1 MARQESEESADR
13 AAAWGRKDAKS
24 SRGEAAFRSHL
35 TIYLVTGLF
44 LLSLN
49 LLTSPGELWF
59 YWPLFFWGWALV
71 FQAVATYGA
80 EAPWRALAVVRSI
93 VPGLGATVPTKGTP
107 GERDPAGRGLRQSGD
122 WGTWGPAARRAPRS
136 APFAATAFASVHER
150 IEGLK
155 EIALQIPNGT
165 VREQAFRICAAADRI
180 AEAMAADRT
189 DAKTVSWFNDRL
201 LEPTERLL
209 AGYVRLAGRG
219 VAGAGETLRR
229 VEEQNLPLIESRLD
243 TLYDQLHRGEIVDL
257 AVASEMLD
265 IELPD
270 SPPTSRTSSS

>member
-13 AAAWGRKDAKS
+13 AAAGEKEAKS

-44 LLSLN
+44 LFTLN

-71 FQAVATYGA
+71 FQAVFTYGA

-93 VPGLGATVPTKGTP
+93 VPGLTAPDLGPTT
-107 GERDPAGRGLRQSGD
+107 
-122 WGTWGPAARRAPRS
+122 RRAS
-136 APFAATAFASVHER
+136 GAAPFAAMAFASVHER
-150 IEGLK
+150 IERLK
-155 EIALQIPNGT
+155 GISRQIPDGS
-165 VREQAFRICAAADRI
+165 VREQALRICAAADRI
-180 AEAMAADRT
+180 AEVMAADRT
-189 DAKTVSWFNDRL
+189 DAKTVDWFNTHV
-201 LEPTERLL
+201 LEPTESLL
-209 AGYVRLAGRG
+209 TGYVRLAGRG

-243 TLYDQLHRGEIVDL
+243 ALYDQLHRGEIVDL

-265 IELPD
+265 FALPD
-270 SPPTSRTSSS
+270 SPPVSGISRN

>member
-1 MARQESEESADR
+1 MARQESEESAER
-13 AAAWGRKDAKS
+13 ASVWGRKEGKF

-44 LLSLN
+44 LLTLN
-49 LLTSPGELWF
+49 LLTSPRELWF

-80 EAPWRALAVVRSI
+80 EAPWRVLAAVRSI
-93 VPGLGATVPTKGTP
+93 VPGLSSTVLA
-107 GERDPAGRGLRQSGD
+107 PAS
-122 WGTWGPAARRAPRS
+122 RRAPGS
-136 APFAATAFASVHER
+136 VPFAAAAFASVHER

-155 EIALQIPNGT
+155 EIALQIPDGP
-165 VREQAFRICAAADRI
+165 VREQAIRICAAADRV
-180 AEAMAADRT
+180 AEVMAADRT
-189 DAKTVSWFNDRL
+189 DARTVSWFSDRL
-201 LEPTERLL
+201 LAPTESLL
-209 AGYVRLAGRG
+209 ASYVRLSGRG

-243 TLYDQLHRGEIVDL
+243 ALYDQLHRGEIVDL

-270 SPPTSRTSSS
+270 SPPASRTSSN

>member
-1 MARQESEESADR
+1 MAQRESEGSAARTADWER
-13 AAAWGRKDAKS
+13 REAKS
-24 SRGEAAFRSHL
+24 SRGEAAFRTHL
-35 TIYLVTGLF
+35 TTYLVVGLF
-44 LLSLN
+44 LLTLN

-80 EAPWRALAVVRSI
+80 EAPWQALAVVRSI
-93 VPGLGATVPTKGTP
+93 VPGLGTRAQPKGTP
-107 GERDPAGRGLRQSGD
+107 GEGDPAGA
-122 WGTWGPAARRAPRS
+122 GTWGRAARRAPHS
-136 APFAATAFASVHER
+136 APFAAAAFASVHER

-155 EIALQIPNGT
+155 EIALQIPAGP

-189 DAKTVSWFNDRL
+189 DAKTVTWFNERL
-201 LEPTERLL
+201 LEPAERLL

-243 TLYDQLHRGEIVDL
+243 ALYDQLHRGEIVDL

-265 IELPD
+265 IELLD
-270 SPPTSRTSSS
+270 SPPVSGTGRN

>member
-1 MARQESEESADR
+1 MAQREPEDR
-13 AAAWGRKDAKS
+13 AADRERKEAKTV
-24 SRGEAAFRSHL
+24 RGDAAFRSHL
-35 TIYLVTGLF
+35 TIYLVVGLF
-44 LLSLN
+44 LLTLN

-59 YWPLFFWGWALV
+59 YWPLFFWGWALI

-80 EAPWRALAVVRSI
+80 DAPWRALAVVRSI
-93 VPGLGATVPTKGTP
+93 VPGLTATAQLP
-107 GERDPAGRGLRQSGD
+107 S
-122 WGTWGPAARRAPRS
+122 ARRTPNS
-136 APFAATAFASVHER
+136 APFAAAAFAAVHER
-150 IEGLK
+150 IERIK
-155 EIALQIPNGT
+155 EIALRIPDGP

-189 DAKTVSWFNDRL
+189 DAKTVTWFNERL
-201 LEPTERLL
+201 LEPTESLL
-209 AGYVRLAGRG
+209 ASYVRLVGRG

-270 SPPTSRTSSS
+270 SPPVSGARRN